1 MAPSTKS
8 THLLDAKSVASIVAA
23 KAESLPCSDPVSSHR
38 MLVHSPSRT
47 QTFES
52 SIIFYYNQAI
62 QMSYT
67 AHPCSHPGETAGS
80 PQHKCRLFPAGNTI
94 LLICKFAVP
103 MEGHPSG
110 TPFPHCF
117 PLERGGSYLFQQI
130 LGTHHQ
136 NSSQSLF
143 YCSSCFYF
151 TAVMHRFGKSHQNL
165 SSCCV
170 MLILKRL
177 HLSQYKLFP
186 VN

>member
-8 THLLDAKSVASIVAA
+8 THFLDAKSVASIVAA
-23 KAESLPCSDPVSSHR
+23 KAESLPCSDPVSSHCI
-38 MLVHSPSRT
+38 LVHSPSRT

-62 QMSYT
+62 QIKLWCQYT
-67 AHPCSHPGETAGS
+67 AHPCSHPGKTAGS
-80 PQHKCRLFPAGNTI
+80 PQHKCKLFPADNTI

-103 MEGHPSG
+103 VEGHPSG
-110 TPFPHCF
+110 TPFSHCF

-143 YCSSCFYF
+143 HCSSCCY
-151 TAVMHRFGKSHQNL
+151 A
-165 SSCCV
+165 
-170 MLILKRL
+170 
-177 HLSQYKLFP
+177 
-186 VN
+186 